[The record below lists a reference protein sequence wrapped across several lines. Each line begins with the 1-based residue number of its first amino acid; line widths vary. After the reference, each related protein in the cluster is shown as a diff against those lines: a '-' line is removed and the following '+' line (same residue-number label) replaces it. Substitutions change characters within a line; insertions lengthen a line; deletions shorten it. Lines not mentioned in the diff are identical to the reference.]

1 MTDNMNDLGVATA
14 LVERFTSQTLPRA
27 FEIKERVDRG
37 ELLSERDIDFLH
49 TLSERAEEVKSLV
62 NRLPEY
68 QGLYA
73 QAVHLYKEITERALL
88 NEKGSTPPE

>member
-27 FEIKERVDRG
+27 FEIKERADRG

-49 TLSERAEEVKSLV
+49 TLSERAEEVRSLL

-68 QGLYA
+68 QELYA
-73 QAVHLYKEITERALL
+73 QAVHLYKEITEQALL
-88 NEKGSTPPE
+88 NEKGSTSSE